1 MDLVVEGVKG
11 WGKEIRRIVAIVTI
25 YSDSGSGGSVDWRS
39 RAERRESSK
48 VPETTSWLAGWSS
61 VIGD

>member
-11 WGKEIRRIVAIVTI
+11 WGKQIRRIVAIVKI
-25 YSDSGSGGSVDWRS
+25 YSDSGSGGSGDWRS
-39 RAERRESSK
+39 CAERRESSK
-48 VPETTSWLAGWSS
+48 VPETTSRLVCWSS